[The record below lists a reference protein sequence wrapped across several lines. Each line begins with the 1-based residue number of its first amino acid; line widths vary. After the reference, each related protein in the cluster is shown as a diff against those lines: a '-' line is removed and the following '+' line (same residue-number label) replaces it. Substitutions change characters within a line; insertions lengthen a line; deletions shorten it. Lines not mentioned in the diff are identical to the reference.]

1 MPTSI
6 HFEEKKDRKRI
17 ISESL
22 LVLGW
27 FLVYYGAWNLFDILG
42 FTDNIVLNSIFASSG
57 FIIILVLVI
66 FGNKSDG

>member
-27 FLVYYGAWNLFDILG
+27 FLVYYGAWNLFDIFG
-42 FTDNIVLNSIFASSG
+42 FTDNVVLNSIFASSG